1 MWPTLLASPAG
12 YFAFVEGGLMA
23 EAASLRTGT
32 QDRTAG
38 FIARVFLLMSLG
50 FVVTGFVAMEV
61 SQNTQLLW
69 HMATNP
75 LFAWGLFIIQI
86 MLVGVLSARALQMS
100 GGMAALV
107 FLLYAALTGVT
118 LSTLAL
124 IYAQEDISSVFWLTA
139 GMFLVSALFGLIF
152 KKDMSAAGGAL
163 TMMLLGWIF
172 AWFLSLFFPRS
183 NINWMLN
190 MVGIALFAGLT
201 AWDMNRLKQ
210 IAQRTSGNAP
220 GGVVAIGALALYLDF
235 INLFLLLLRARSRG

>member
-1 MWPTLLASPAG
+1 MAQAG
-12 YFAFVEGGLMA
+12 AMQ
-23 EAASLRTGT
+23 AAT

-38 FIARVFLLMSLG
+38 FIARVFLLMALG
-50 FVVTGFVAMEV
+50 FVVTAVVAAEV
-61 SQNTQLLW
+61 SQNAQLMWRL
-69 HMATNP
+69 ATNP

-86 MLVGVLSARALQMS
+86 ALVGWLSVRAMQMS

-139 GMFLVSALFGLIF
+139 GMFLVSGLFGLLF
-152 KKDMSAAGGAL
+152 RKDMSAAGSAL
-163 TMMLLGWIF
+163 TMMLLGWVF
-172 AWFLSLFFPRS
+172 AWFLSFFFPRS
-183 NINWMLN
+183 NVNWMLN

-201 AWDMNRLKQ
+201 AWDMNKLKQ
-210 IAQRTSGNAP
+210 IAQKTGGNVP

>member
-1 MWPTLLASPAG
+1 MAQAG
-12 YFAFVEGGLMA
+12 AMQA
-23 EAASLRTGT
+23 GT
-32 QDRTAG
+32 QERSAG

-50 FVVTGFVAMEV
+50 FVVTGFVATAV
-61 SQNTQLLW
+61 SQNARLLW
-69 HMATNP
+69 TLATNP
-75 LFAWGLFIIQI
+75 LFAWGLFIVQI
-86 MLVGVLSARALQMS
+86 ALVGWLSARAMQMS

-124 IYAQEDISSVFWLTA
+124 IYTQEDISSVFWLTA
-139 GMFLVSALFGLIF
+139 GMFLLSALFGLVF
-152 KKDMSAAGGAL
+152 KKDMSKAGSAL

-172 AWFLSLFFPRS
+172 AWFISFFFPRS
-183 NINWMLN
+183 NVNWMLN

-210 IAQRTSGNAP
+210 IAQQTSGNVP
-220 GGVVAIGALALYLDF
+220 GGMVAIGALALYLDF